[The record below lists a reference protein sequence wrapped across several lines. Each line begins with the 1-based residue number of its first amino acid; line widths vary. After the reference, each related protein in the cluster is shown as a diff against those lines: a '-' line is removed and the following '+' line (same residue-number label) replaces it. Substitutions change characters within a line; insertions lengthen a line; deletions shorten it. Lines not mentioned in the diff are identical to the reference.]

1 LNQKPFEEE
10 KIMSKQNKKQAPK
23 PATDKKN
30 QKQQYNRPEL
40 SKHGNVEKVTQ
51 FTQTGPS
58 GPVQIDRS

>member
-1 LNQKPFEEE
+1 
-10 KIMSKQNKKQAPK
+10 MSNENKKQAPK
-23 PATDKKN
+23 PANDKKN
-30 QKQQYNRPEL
+30 PKQQYSRPEL